1 MSDVV
6 AKLDDWGLPAWITV
20 MVLGFVIF
28 WPVGLA
34 VLAYLIWSGRMG
46 CGSKRSFRNWGRRMQ
61 AGACGNGNNTKRAHF
76 SPSGNR
82 AFDEYREETIQRLE
96 SEEREFRDFLE
107 RLRLAKDRAEFDE
120 FMKERR
126 NRAANPTE
134 GSSTPSVPGTQNGDP
149 DLSNGGAPQP
159 A

>member
-46 CGSKRSFRNWGRRMQ
+46 CGTKRRFGRWGREM
-61 AGACGNGNNTKRAHF
+61 RARCKGDHREDSF
-76 SPSGNR
+76 SSSGNA
-82 AFDEYREETIQRLE
+82 AFDEYRQETIRRLE
-96 SEEREFRDFLE
+96 DEEREFRDFLE

-120 FMKERR
+120 FMKERKSRPTPPPQDGNR
-126 NRAANPTE
+126 N
-134 GSSTPSVPGTQNGDP
+134 GNGP
-149 DLSNGGAPQP
+149 ENFGGAVPQTG
-159 A
+159 